1 MSPGRTV
8 LDRVET
14 VILGRYN
21 CSKYLF
27 SESRY
32 FTLSFVSLN
41 ASVMLLKER
50 KEIEKKLFKNVHRCL
65 SIVQSCTNKLTKCAA
80 DFLWWKS
87 T

>member
-1 MSPGRTV
+1 MSPGSTV
-8 LDRVET
+8 FERVET

-41 ASVMLLKER
+41 ASVMLLK
-50 KEIEKKLFKNVHRCL
+50 IE
-65 SIVQSCTNKLTKCAA
+65 NKSFNFRRLYYIIMQ
-80 DFLWWKS
+80 
-87 T
+87 

>member
-1 MSPGRTV
+1 MSPGSTV

-50 KEIEKKLFKNVHRCL
+50 KEIEKKLFKCSQVFKHPTVVH
-65 SIVQSCTNKLTKCAA
+65 KLAKCAA
-80 DFLWWKS
+80 DFL
-87 T
+87 